1 MKPTFGAQTEESR
14 DSRELAQWRALFGS
28 IPELLARLENQETV
42 VSRLHTRVLDAE
54 TTLAAHQVA
63 RDEITAMTRDIAV
76 DPDTQRELT
85 AALCRHLGV
94 HAQGPTPVV

>member
-1 MKPTFGAQTEESR
+1 MSTTEDAQ
-14 DSRELAQWRALFGS
+14 ELAQWRALFGS

-42 VSRLHTRVLDAE
+42 VSRLRTRVLDAE
-54 TTLAAHQVA
+54 TTLAAHQVASGHQVA